1 LFHPNVYPSG
11 RVCLSILDDDK
22 GWAPGIN
29 MKSILQGVQAL
40 MSTPNLDDPANRPA
54 LLMARDDPAG
64 YKAKA
69 MEIAKANST

>member
-1 LFHPNVYPSG
+1 
-11 RVCLSILDDDK
+11 
-22 GWAPGIN
+22 